1 MTERVL
7 VIGAGI
13 TGLFATMYLSK
24 SGVKVVLID
33 KGDVL
38 SGTSGRF
45 HGMLHSGTRYTTN
58 DSEAARECISENRK
72 LYGMAQKF
80 IRDTGGYFVALDQQ
94 EADFG
99 DRILE
104 SNKKNGIPTD
114 EVDVEI
120 FKKKI
125 EPNISPEA
133 KRVLRIPD
141 KVIRAYELGMSVA
154 SESMNYGA
162 RILTHTEA
170 SLSDS
175 NRITIRG
182 HPEIDGNFDC
192 VVNTAG
198 PWAMDVAKKM
208 GMKGLTIS
216 PALGYMSVY
225 PGRLV
230 NSVINRMRPPSDGDI
245 LVPYGE
251 NTILGTIAVL
261 TEDPDNPR
269 VDQDDLELMHEEGS
283 KLVPELEPMRHI
295 RTYYSSRPL
304 ISSDSDTL
312 RTASRDYTIME
323 QNTGI
328 RQIAIAGGKFST
340 ARLMGKQISSMVLG
354 NNQAEVGKDDINLN
368 DSMKRFLTSI
378 GDGNLLRAVY
388 SRIGTIDEE
397 IISSSMA
404 SMVNYVIEERSGR
417 AK

>member
-1 MTERVL
+1 MTQRVL

-24 SGVKVVLID
+24 SGADVVLID
-33 KGDVL
+33 KGDIL

-58 DSEAARECISENRK
+58 DPQAARECISENRK
-72 LYGMAQKF
+72 LYSMAQQF
-80 IRDTGGYFVALDQQ
+80 IRDTGGYFVALDEQ

-99 DRILE
+99 ERILE
-104 SNKKNGIPTD
+104 SNEKNGIPTD
-114 EVDVEI
+114 EVNVEI
-120 FKKKI
+120 FKRVI
-125 EPNISPEA
+125 EPNISPET

-170 SLSDS
+170 SLSNS
-175 NRITIRG
+175 NRIAIKG

-208 GMKGLTIS
+208 GMKGLVIT

-283 KLVPELEPMRHI
+283 KLVPELAPMRHI

-304 ISSDSDTL
+304 ITSDSDTV

-328 RQIAIAGGKFST
+328 RQLAIAGGKFST
-340 ARLMGKQISSMVLG
+340 ARLMGEQISSMVLG
-354 NNQAEVGKDDINLN
+354 NNHTEVGKDEINLN
-368 DSMKRFLTSI
+368 ESMKRFLTSF

-397 IISSSMA
+397 TISSSMA
-404 SMVNYVIEERSGR
+404 SMVNYVIEKRSGS